1 MDSIICKQHD
11 PHCSFSLPAQNHQ
24 RGSSNF
30 SELCLMETWKI
41 VILPA
46 KTNTDKRCGDA
57 QNGSHWS
64 PNCILVVVFLLAA
77 PKLTMG

>member
-11 PHCSFSLPAQNHQ
+11 PHYSFSLPAQNHQ

-41 VILPA
+41 VILAA
-46 KTNTDKRCGDA
+46 KTNTDKDVVMLKMLLIGA
-57 QNGSHWS
+57 QT
-64 PNCILVVVFLLAA
+64 AY
-77 PKLTMG
+77 

>member
-24 RGSSNF
+24 RGSPNF

-41 VILPA
+41 VILAA
-46 KTNTDKRCGDA
+46 KTNTDKDVVMLKMLLIGA
-57 QNGSHWS
+57 QT
-64 PNCILVVVFLLAA
+64 AY
-77 PKLTMG
+77 